1 MIGYESSIETTGSR
15 PSSTFPH
22 AMPPLLS
29 GLGGAVGSTSTA

>member
-15 PSSTFPH
+15 PSSTFPR

-29 GLGGAVGSTSTA
+29 GLGGAGSGTSTA

>member
-29 GLGGAVGSTSTA
+29 GLGGAVGGTSTA